1 MLNRPPLFP
10 GEPPL
15 ALLALRP
22 SGYTPPPAVDVS
34 DELSDPTLETLA
46 PTLYELLP
54 LGAAWR
60 SPDGAAFESNSKLG
74 GFLRGL
80 AGDFVTLY
88 KRLFG
93 IALESTASTL
103 VDSLEDWEFEYGLP
117 DPCFH
122 FGDTPAQRQ
131 AALLTKIRSAGTIT
145 PADFVDIAA
154 FAGFSVSI
162 TEPSSFE
169 CGISDCGGV
178 DEMGGLIE
186 YFWIVKVNDVAVFH
200 FEAGVSETGVDALT
214 DFTPATALEC
224 LFRQLAPAWT
234 RPIFDY
240 S

>member
-1 MLNRPPLFP
+1 MLNRAPLFP
-10 GEPPL
+10 GEPLL

-22 SGYTPPPAVDVS
+22 TGYTPPPAVDVS
-34 DELSDPTLETLA
+34 DALADPDIVTIA

-54 LGAAWR
+54 LGSAWS
-60 SPDGAAFESNSKLG
+60 SPDGAAFEDSSLLG

-80 AGDFVTLY
+80 AGDLATLY
-88 KRLFG
+88 RRTFG

-122 FGDTPAQRQ
+122 FGDTPAQRL
-131 AALLTKIRSAGTIT
+131 ATLLTKIRSAGTIAR
-145 PADFVDIAA
+145 ADFVDIAA
-154 FAGFSVSI
+154 FAGFDVTI
-162 TEPSSFE
+162 TEPNSFE
-169 CGISDCGGV
+169 CGISDCGGI
-178 DEMGGLIE
+178 DEMGGAIE
-186 YFWIVKVNDVAVFH
+186 YYWIVKVSGIAVYH

-224 LFRQLAPAWT
+224 LFRSLAPAWT